1 MSAENVL
8 ISLSAIS
15 FLMIAIIDLFNSSQF
30 RSNKEKYEELLA
42 EYRSHGFD
50 IDIMTNY
57 AVYFGSFA
65 NYQKIIWFVRLYKG
79 VRIKFTRERY
89 VQLEAYEFIQSLPD
103 SRISWIM
110 QLHRLYKIQAYIV
123 TFWLAVTTVLL
134 MLYK

>member
-1 MSAENVL
+1 MESILLFLV
-8 ISLSAIS
+8 ISS
-15 FLMIAIIDLFNSSQF
+15 FIAVVIIDLFNRYHF
-30 RSNKEKYEELLA
+30 KKNEGKYEKLLD

-57 AVYFGSFA
+57 AIYFGSFA

-79 VRIKFTRERY
+79 VRMKFTRERY
-89 VQLEAYEFIQSLPD
+89 VQSEAYEFIQSLPH

-110 QLHRLYKIQAYIV
+110 KLHRLYKIQAYII
-123 TFWLAVTTVLL
+123 TFWLAVTIVLL

>member
-1 MSAENVL
+1 MSAENIL
-8 ISLSAIS
+8 IFLSAIS
-15 FLMIAIIDLFNSSQF
+15 FLIVVVIDLFNSRQF
-30 RSNKEKYEELLA
+30 RRNKEKYEELLA

-57 AVYFGSFA
+57 AIYFGTFA

-79 VRIKFTRERY
+79 VRMKFTRERY
-89 VQLEAYEFIQSLPD
+89 VQSEAYEFIQSLPD

-110 QLHRLYKIQAYIV
+110 KLHRLYKIQAYII
-123 TFWLAVTTVLL
+123 TFWLAITIVLL